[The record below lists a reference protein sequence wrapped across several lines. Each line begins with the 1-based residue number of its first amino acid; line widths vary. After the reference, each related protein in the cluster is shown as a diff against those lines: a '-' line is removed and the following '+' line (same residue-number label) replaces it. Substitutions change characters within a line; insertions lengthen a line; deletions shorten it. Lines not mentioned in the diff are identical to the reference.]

1 MTVSSDP
8 PVTDFAPAYAL
19 SLDKLAGFLV
29 AVAALVWSVGTNDGP
44 LSFAATLGLAVLYA
58 HGLELQHEAL
68 HGIFLRGETANRLAG
83 SLLGA
88 PMLASFTDTRVRHL
102 HHHRHVGTPA
112 DVFDRSCRDF
122 ADRRAL
128 VLHVFEPARLPMFLR
143 ATFVLARGGCPGPF
157 GAKSRAR
164 ARTEHLALA
173 ALAIALI
180 VTGGIFAPRLLV
192 LGWLVP
198 AFLIAPPLHF
208 LMTAPD
214 RLGRDPASRDLTQNT
229 RSYRAPALW
238 SYLVNYDNYHLEHHR
253 YPALPF
259 HRLPAVH
266 ARRMGENS
274 HRSGYGA
281 ALREG
286 AAAIAACRRT
296 G

>member
-1 MTVSSDP
+1 MTAPSDP
-8 PVTDFAPAYAL
+8 PVAAFAPSYAL
-19 SLDKLAGFLV
+19 SLAKLAGFV
-29 AVAALVWSVGTNDGP
+29 VSVAALVWVVGTNEGP
-44 LSFAATLGLAVLYA
+44 YTFAATFGLAVLYA

-68 HGIFLRGETANRLAG
+68 HGIFLSGETANRLAG

-88 PMLASFTDTRVRHL
+88 PMLASFTDTRIRHL

-122 ADRRAL
+122 ASRRAL
-128 VLHVFEPARLPMFLR
+128 LLHVFDPARLPAFLR
-143 ATFVLARGGCPGPF
+143 ATFVLARGGRPGPF
-157 GAKSRAR
+157 GSKSLAR

-173 ALAIALI
+173 ALAIGLI
-180 VTGGIFAPRLLV
+180 VAGGLLAPRLLV

-208 LMTAPD
+208 LMTAPEH
-214 RLGRDPASRDLTQNT
+214 LGRDPASRDLTQNT
-229 RSYRAPALW
+229 RSYRAPAVW

-259 HRLPAVH
+259 HRLPALH
-266 ARRMGENS
+266 ALRTGE
-274 HRSGYGA
+274 HPGGRGYGA
-281 ALREG
+281 ALREV

>member
-1 MTVSSDP
+1 MTTPSDS
-8 PVTDFAPAYAL
+8 PVAAFTPSYAL
-19 SLDKLAGFLV
+19 SLAKLVGFAA
-29 AVAALVWSVGTNDGP
+29 AVGALIWVVDASDGP
-44 LSFAATLGLAVLYA
+44 LSFAATLGLGLIFA

-68 HGIFLRGETANRLAG
+68 HGILLRGETANRLAG

-112 DVFDRSCRDF
+112 DIFDRSCRDF
-122 ADRRAL
+122 ANRRAL
-128 VLHVFEPARLPMFLR
+128 LLHVFDPARLPAFLR
-143 ATFVLARGGCPGPF
+143 ATFVLARSGRPGSF
-157 GAKSRAR
+157 GARSLAR

-173 ALAIALI
+173 ALAIGLI
-180 VTGGIFAPRLLV
+180 VIGGIFAPRLLV
-192 LGWLVP
+192 FSWLAP
-198 AFLIAPPLHF
+198 AFLIAPPIHF
-208 LMTAPD
+208 LMTAPEH
-214 RLGRDPASRDLTQNT
+214 LGRDPASRDLTQNT

-266 ARRMGENS
+266 ARRMGE
-274 HRSGYGA
+274 RPGGPGYGA
-281 ALREG
+281 ALGEV
-286 AAAIAACRRT
+286 AAAITACQRT